1 MRTIRLSAQRG
12 RTVRAGLEARHAF
25 SFGQYLDPQHSGL
38 GPLRALN
45 EEWIA
50 PAVDFDSQG
59 HADMEIV
66 TLVLSGKLAHSDS
79 VGGDAVL
86 GAGDVQRVTAGSGIR
101 LSQHNPSST
110 EGLHLLQIWIVP
122 ERDGL
127 PPSVERLSLDRAN
140 LRDGADLLA
149 SQDGGAGGLTIH
161 ADVQLTARTLTS
173 GEVVN
178 HQIAQGRGIWIQVI
192 RGSIDVDGDRLMAGD
207 GICVVDEPETTLS
220 ARSDAEF
227 LLIDLAL

>member
-12 RTVRAGLEARHAF
+12 RTIRTGLEARHAF

-50 PAVDFDSQG
+50 PAVEFDSQG

-66 TLVLSGKLAHSDS
+66 TLVLSGKLAQSDS

-86 GAGDVQRVTAGSGIR
+86 GAGDVQRVTAGSGVR

-127 PPSVERLSLDRAN
+127 PPSVERLALDRAN
-140 LRDGADLLA
+140 PRDGANLLA
-149 SQDGGAGGLTIH
+149 SQDGAAGGLTIH
-161 ADVQLTARTLTS
+161 ADVQLTARTLTT
-173 GEVVN
+173 GEVAN
-178 HQIAQGRGIWIQVI
+178 HPIAQGRGVWIQVI

-207 GICVVDEPETTLS
+207 GIRVVDEPETTLS